1 MIRFF
6 TLFNLLILLSSNSF
20 STEHLK
26 GKTAGERVAESNEL
40 WYKTN
45 STTPSFIRFRDDVNF
60 SEVHTLQWLK
70 EKFDIPSAV
79 RFSLKNS
86 ISTEDGKL
94 HNTYSCLIGEIQVEF
109 LKFSL
114 HIDKGR
120 VVSVSGIILDEYSVT
135 NSIVLDESQA
145 INLATELFGNA
156 RFAWDYPE
164 EENWIKV
171 FTGDPSASF
180 YPNPELLIV
189 SHNIDYVNSELRYAY
204 RVDITSRVPAV
215 TEDVYVDAQSGEI
228 LFRNNRLHELDS
240 TGLAHT
246 AYSGLKQIKA
256 GKYGSKFNLRE
267 NGRGNG
273 IITWDLN
280 NSVVLS
286 TAIDFEDEDNIW
298 QFAPGNLDVFATDA
312 HWGTEVTYDYLNA
325 HFGLNSIDNAGHQLN
340 SFVHYGEGYNG
351 SHWDADLKVLIYGN
365 GYNGMLPF
373 TTLDIVGHEI
383 GHGLTQFTAD
393 LINQDESGALSE
405 SFSDILGNC
414 VEYFGKP
421 GSASWRIGEDRGSFL
436 RDMSFPN
443 AMYHPDTYMGRYWY
457 NGPQDNGGVHTNS
470 GVQNFWFYLLAEGGN
485 GINDNDSSYNVSG
498 IGIMNAALIAYR
510 TLSVYLSPVSD
521 YEDAAFFS
529 TQAAVDIF
537 GNCSEQ
543 HKSTVDAWNAVG
555 LANAYLDYAEAD
567 FISDEVD
574 YCNLPFTMEFK
585 NVSSNGKDYLWD
597 FGDGTTSVEQNPSH
611 TYNSVGTFD
620 VKLIVDGEG
629 CGVDEIEKLDLVNV
643 SFIEPANA
651 ENAKIF
657 IGDSILL
664 TAKSNKGIIHWYEDE
679 NATHLIGTGNNYQS
693 PPLSVST
700 EYYLKV
706 ITEANIHLLGPSIDS
721 YLNKGEFSDLSFGVY
736 FKVFQDITLQS
747 VKVNAEKA
755 GFRKFDIIDAGGKVV
770 FSKEIQ
776 LVAGIQEVILEADL
790 NVGEFELNCS
800 GPVISL
806 WLANEIEYPFD
817 YSGLVSISGNSLGL
831 IDQMPYFFDWKI
843 AEKTC
848 ESEISGVSVTVE
860 DIKTVKRPPYK
871 FYVNDSERINYFM
884 EFFFRDNAKVNFKLF
899 SINGQLVSEF
909 NKEYL
914 KGSSTENVNLLFS
927 LPNRPAGVYF
937 IAVNGGGI
945 EKTEKIV
952 NKKELD

>member
-6 TLFNLLILLSSNSF
+6 TLFNLFILLSSSSF
-20 STEHLK
+20 SAEHLK
-26 GKTAGERVAESNEL
+26 GKAASDRLAESVEL

-45 STTPSFIRFRDDVNF
+45 SKKPSFIRFRDDVNL
-60 SEVHTLQWLK
+60 SEIQALQWLK
-70 EKFDIPSAV
+70 EKFNISSAV
-79 RFSLKNS
+79 QFTLKKS
-86 ISTEDGKL
+86 ATTDDGKL
-94 HNTYSCLIGEIQVEF
+94 HNTYICLIGEIQVEF
-109 LKFSL
+109 LRFSL

-120 VVSVSGIILDEYSVT
+120 VVSVSGIFLDNYSVT
-135 NSIVLDESQA
+135 NAIVLDDLQVVS
-145 INLATELFGNA
+145 LAKELFGNA
-156 RFAWDYPE
+156 RFAWDYPKE
-164 EENWIKV
+164 EEWIKV
-171 FTGDPSASF
+171 FTGDPTATF
-180 YPNPELLIV
+180 YPEPELRIISRNV
-189 SHNIDYVNSELRYAY
+189 DYLNSELRYAY
-204 RVDITSRVPAV
+204 KVDITSIVPAI

-228 LFRNNRLHELDS
+228 LFRNNRIHEKDS

-246 AYSGLKQIKA
+246 AYSGLRQIKA
-256 GKYGSKFNLRE
+256 GKFGSKFSLRE

-286 TAIDFEDEDNIW
+286 TAVDFEDEDNIW

-312 HWGTEVTYDYLNA
+312 HWGAEVTYDYLNA

-340 SFVHYGEGYNG
+340 SFIHYGEGYNG

-421 GSASWRIGEDRGSFL
+421 GAASWRIGEDRGSFL

-443 AMYHPDTYMGRYWY
+443 SMDHPDTYNGRYWY
-457 NGPQDNGGVHTNS
+457 TGPLDNGGVHTNS

-485 GINDNDSSYNVSG
+485 GINDNDSSYNVNG
-498 IGIMNAALIAYR
+498 MGIMNAALIAYR
-510 TLSVYLSPVSD
+510 TLAVYLNPVSD

-555 LANAYLDYAEAD
+555 LANAYLDFTEAD
-567 FISDEVD
+567 FISDQVD
-574 YCNLPFTMEFK
+574 YCNLPFTIDFR
-585 NVSSNGKDYLWD
+585 NTSVNGKGYLWD

-611 TYNSVGTFD
+611 TYNSIGTFN
-620 VKLIVDGEG
+620 VKLLVDGEG
-629 CGVDEIEKLDLVNV
+629 CGVDEIEKSDLINV
-643 SFIEPANA
+643 LVIEPAKA

-664 TAKSNKGIIHWYEDE
+664 AGKSTRGIIHWYEDE
-679 NATHLIGTGNNYQS
+679 DAELLIGTGNNYQS
-693 PPLSVST
+693 PPLSTPST
-700 EYYLKV
+700 YYMKV
-706 ITEANIHLLGPSIDS
+706 ITEANIHVLGPSIDS
-721 YLNKGEFSDLSFGVY
+721 YINRGEFSDLSAGVT
-736 FKVFQDITLQS
+736 FKVFQNITLQS
-747 VKVNAEKA
+747 IKVNAEKV
-755 GFRKFDIIDAGGKVV
+755 GFRKFDIKDVDGNVV

-776 LVAGIQEVILEADL
+776 LDPGVQEVILEADL
-790 NVGEFELNCS
+790 NLGEYELNCS

-806 WLANEIEYPFD
+806 WLANEIAYPYE

-831 IDQMPYFFDWKI
+831 EDHMPYFFDWKI
-843 AEKTC
+843 AEKSC
-848 ESEISGVSVTVE
+848 ESEVTSVSVTVE
-860 DIKTVKRPPYK
+860 DIKTVKRQPYK
-871 FYVNDSERINYFM
+871 FYVNDGERINYFM
-884 EFFFRDNAKVNFKLF
+884 EFFFRENAQVNFKMF

-914 KGSSTENVNLLFS
+914 KGSSTEDVNLLFS
-927 LPNRPAGVYF
+927 LSNRPAGVYF